1 VSNQAEFGHGFA
13 IGGAAIAALLG
24 IDAHAADLGYL
35 VLNAHKHG
43 LRLQACGD
51 CRMPNEAAAEAAI
64 AVHKGESGGGGG
76 GGGHCAAG
84 ALPKGT
90 RGAAARGG
98 LRRAA
103 RDGSERPEGRVSPKK
118 THALS
123 AAYDVK
129 NIAFLLLFCT
139 PSVPLFGSL
148 RAA

>member
-64 AVHKGESGGGGG
+64 AVHKGESGGGEGG
-76 GGGHCAAG
+76 EDIAQ
-84 ALPKGT
+84 L
-90 RGAAARGG
+90 AR
-98 LRRAA
+98 
-103 RDGSERPEGRVSPKK
+103 
-118 THALS
+118 
-123 AAYDVK
+123 
-129 NIAFLLLFCT
+129 F
-139 PSVPLFGSL
+139 L
-148 RAA
+148 RALEEQQRVVAYAAPLVTAQSVQKDAYRQKKHTLFRPPTT